1 MKNTSHYTPAS
12 PGKSPARSSKKD
24 DSVKSKVDYEQ
35 ISQGQIQV
43 EIHQS
48 MGAVDDE
55 LQTNGGEL
63 EVANNI
69 PVAEANQDEYEYGE
83 YDEEEDEAS
92 AAKQAS
98 NGKLPVK
105 LAEAVKPTTKIVE
118 VPPS

>member
-1 MKNTSHYTPAS
+1 
-12 PGKSPARSSKKD
+12 
-24 DSVKSKVDYEQ
+24 
-35 ISQGQIQV
+35 
-43 EIHQS
+43 
-48 MGAVDDE
+48 MGAIDE
-55 LQTNGGEL
+55 QLQSHAGEL

-98 NGKLPVK
+98 SAKAPVK
-105 LAEAVKPTTKIVE
+105 LAEAVKPTTKIE